1 MPNVGRNDRC
11 PCGSGKKFKN
21 CCLPKAKAVQARGAS
36 LRRDDELLWARLLAF
51 AQRPAYS
58 VDLQSALSRY
68 WNADMDVEASQA
80 MQREQW
86 EPFLEWYVYDYHT
99 SQDRQRLL
107 DLFVA
112 EESKRLTPEQR
123 ALLAEREGS
132 FLSLF
137 GVEAIDPEGRLEVG
151 DLLVGGMY
159 QVQDRGLA
167 RLAMV
172 GDLLLGRR
180 LGEGTDVR
188 LSRGTVLLPAIFGQE
203 LVAAAKRAYGAYRDE
218 HYGAG
223 WPEFLR
229 ENGYVIYHYLL
240 TSEAAELYARAPKRE
255 GYYDP
260 RTAYEAMR
268 AIMAKR
274 AEAAAK
280 QAAEA
285 EARRRQEAERPAPG
299 PAVERT
305 ASGLLIPGQPKP
317 APSGGSG
324 ILLPGRDK

>member
-1 MPNVGRNDRC
+1 MPNVGRNDPC
-11 PCGSGKKFKN
+11 PCGSGKKYKN
-21 CCLPKAKAVQARGAS
+21 CCLPKVKAVQARGAS

-51 AQRPAYS
+51 AQRPAFR
-58 VDLQSALSRY
+58 VDLQSALSRF
-68 WNADMDVEASQA
+68 WNTDLDVEASQA

-99 SQDRQRLL
+99 SQDRQRII
-107 DLFVA
+107 DLFA
-112 EESKRLTPEQR
+112 LEEGQRMGPEQR
-123 ALLAEREGS
+123 SLLAERESS

-137 GVEAIDPEGRLEVG
+137 GVEVIDAEGRLEVG
-151 DLLVGGMY
+151 DLLAGGLY
-159 QVQDRGLA
+159 QVEDRGLA

-180 LGEGTDVR
+180 LGEDSRVR
-188 LSRGTVLLPAIFGQE
+188 LSRGTVLLPGILGTD
-203 LVAAAKRAYGAYRDE
+203 LVAAVKRAYGAYRDD

-229 ENGYVIYHYLL
+229 ENGYVMYHFLL
-240 TSEAAELYARAPKRE
+240 TSVAGELYERAPKRE
-255 GYYDP
+255 GYYNP
-260 RTAYEAMR
+260 RATMASMQ

-280 QAAEA
+280 QAAE
-285 EARRRQEAERPAPG
+285 EKQRQEAEAASPA

-305 ASGLLIPGQPKP
+305 AGGLLVPGQPKP
-317 APSGGSG
+317 AQGSG
-324 ILLPGRDK
+324 PLILVPGRDT